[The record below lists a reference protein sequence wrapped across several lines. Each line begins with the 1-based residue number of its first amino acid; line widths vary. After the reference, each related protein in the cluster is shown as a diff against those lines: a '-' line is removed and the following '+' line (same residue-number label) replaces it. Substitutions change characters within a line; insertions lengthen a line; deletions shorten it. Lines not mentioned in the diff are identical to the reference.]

1 MRLPR
6 LLRRPTLRRGGRG
19 GHRQRLGHRAERR
32 AERHLR
38 RRGLAFVTRNFATRH
53 GEIDLVMRDGVTL
66 VFVEV
71 RLRGAGAWTD
81 AVESVDYAKRRR
93 LARTGQAFLAAH
105 PRYAD
110 DPARFDVVAMSG
122 THFGTRIEWVRDA
135 FTTTTD

>member
-1 MRLPR
+1 MRLPALPR
-6 LLRRPTLRRGGRG
+6 PPTLRRAGLGGR
-19 GHRQRLGHRAERR
+19 RQRIGRRAERR
-32 AERHLR
+32 AERYLR
-38 RRGLAFVTRNFATRH
+38 RRGLALLRRNFATRH

-71 RLRGAGAWTD
+71 RLRGAGAWAD
-81 AVESVDYAKRRR
+81 GVESVDFAKRRR

-122 THFGTRIEWVRDA
+122 THFPTRIEWVRDA
-135 FTTTTD
+135 FTTTD